1 MLFRNEYHASL
12 LPPDIAAYLAA
23 GLELGAS
30 TLVLVSLLI
39 RASVAALLGMTA
51 VIEIFV
57 YPMAWPDHIQWLAF
71 MFILLARGPGKLSID
86 ALLFRD

>member
-1 MLFRNEYHASL
+1 
-12 LPPDIAAYLAA
+12 
-23 GLELGAS
+23 
-30 TLVLVSLLI
+30 
-39 RASVAALLGMTA
+39 MTA

-71 MFILLARGPGKLSID
+71 MFILLARGPGKISID